1 MKLNISIILLFLIQ
15 PIFAKSDVDIQLR
28 GSQQQLDKI
37 KVEIN
42 QLRNQ
47 ITKTNIKASS
57 TLEQIKVID
66 REISLLNKSK
76 RLLGSETKLLS
87 GRITTIREQLE
98 ISRRKLKALKDQ
110 YAKRVVHLYKY
121 GKIQN
126 LELLIESESIN
137 HAFIRYRYLK
147 YFNDQEKLVIKKIYA
162 RLEEIQILERQ
173 LSQDYQNQRSS
184 LKLKEQQE
192 RKYQSRKKD
201 KKSLVSKLNKSNK
214 SLNQQLQSA
223 EVEYQKLYQLIVTLE
238 RKRKNREDSG
248 DSKINYA
255 LTLKDFRKNKGNLPW
270 PVNGKI
276 IHKFGKQ
283 RNNRL
288 KTTINYTGI
297 DIKAQTGED
306 VRAVFT
312 GIVSMIT
319 YLSGY
324 GNTII
329 LDHGEGYYT
338 VYSHLDEFFVDLD
351 ELVLTG
357 KVIGLVGDS
366 GSLEGS
372 KLHFAVFANQ
382 KNVNPQTWLR

>member
-1 MKLNISIILLFLIQ
+1 MLLLFFQ
-15 PIFAKSDVDIQLR
+15 SIFANGEVDKQLR

-37 KVEIN
+37 KIEIN

-47 ITKTNIKASS
+47 ITKTSIKTSS
-57 TLEQIKVID
+57 TLEQVKVID
-66 REISLLNKSK
+66 REISLLTKSK

-87 GRITTIREQLE
+87 GRIAIIREQLE
-98 ISRRKLKALKDQ
+98 ISRRKLTALKDQ

-162 RLEEIQILERQ
+162 RLEEIQMLENQ
-173 LSQDYQNQRSS
+173 LSQDYQNQRAS

-192 RKYQSRKKD
+192 RKYHRRKKE
-201 KKSLVSKLNKSNK
+201 KNSLISKLNKSSKN
-214 SLNQQLQSA
+214 LNQQLQTA
-223 EVEYQKLYQLIVTLE
+223 ETEYQKLYELIVALE
-238 RKRKNREDSG
+238 RKRKNRGDSG
-248 DSKINYA
+248 ESKIDYA
-255 LTLKDFRKNKGNLPW
+255 LTLKDFKKNKGKLPW

-283 RNNRL
+283 RDSRL

-297 DIKAQTGED
+297 DIRAQTGND
-306 VRAVFT
+306 VHAVFT

-338 VYSHLDEFFVDLD
+338 VYSHLDEFFVELD

-382 KNVNPQTWLR
+382 KNVNPQVWLR

>member
-1 MKLNISIILLFLIQ
+1 MKLNVSFILMILIQ
-15 PIFAKSDVDIQLR
+15 MVFAEGEVDKQLQ
-28 GSQQQLDKI
+28 GSQQQLNAI
-37 KVEIN
+37 KDEIN

-47 ITKTNIKASS
+47 ITKTNIKTSS
-57 TLEQIKVID
+57 MLEQIKVLD
-66 REISLLNKSK
+66 KEIVLLNKSN
-76 RLLGSETKLLS
+76 RLLGSQTKLLS
-87 GRITTIREQLE
+87 DRITLIREQLE

-110 YAKRVVHLYKY
+110 YAQRVVYLYKY

-126 LELLIESESIN
+126 LELIVESESIN
-137 HAFIRYRYLK
+137 HAFIRYKYLR

-162 RLEEIQILERQ
+162 RLEEIQLLESQ

-192 RKYQSRKKD
+192 RKYRNRKKD
-201 KKSLVSKLNKSNK
+201 KKTLVSKLNKNTQ
-214 SLNQQLQSA
+214 SLNQQLQNKQ
-223 EVEYQKLYQLIVTLE
+223 VEYQKLYQLILSLE
-238 RKRKNREDSG
+238 KKRKNRSDIS
-248 DSKINYA
+248 DPKIDYA
-255 LTLKDFRKNKGNLPW
+255 LNLKDFKKNKGNLPW
-270 PVNGKI
+270 PVNGKV

-283 RNNRL
+283 RNSKL

-297 DIKAQTGED
+297 DIKAQTGEK
-306 VRAVFT
+306 VHAVFT
-312 GIVSMIT
+312 GVVSMIT

-338 VYSHLDEFFVDLD
+338 VYSHLDEFFVELD
-351 ELVLTG
+351 ELVVTN

-382 KNVNPQTWLR
+382 QNVNPQIWLR